1 MVIALVAL
9 GFGVLILILGLV
21 VGARGYDDG
30 AGGALIILGG
40 VVTVGAIMGLNAVH
54 NYREEREQRR
64 PEGAWCS
71 DAGGTYYPHGVW
83 LDGYAVQA
91 PTCITNVEET

>member
-1 MVIALVAL
+1 MLIALVVL
-9 GFGVLILILGLV
+9 GFGVLILVLGLV
-21 VGARGYDDG
+21 VGARGHDDD
-30 AGGALIILGG
+30 GALIILGG
-40 VVTVGAIMGLNAVH
+40 IVTVGAIMGLNIVH
-54 NYREEREQRR
+54 DYREEREQRK

-91 PTCITNVEET
+91 PTCIVNYVEEP